1 MNGQAAQNTGTMQRD
16 YSAFDA
22 ELTHKAL
29 NVNMF
34 IRLLG
39 WLKPY
44 KFTLSI
50 SIVMTLLAAA
60 IGVLQ
65 PVVTGRVVIDT
76 ILLPN
81 PRSADLPDYGMGEFV
96 HWVTGLTGAPA
107 LTSAVLVYALL
118 VFSSSLATYA
128 HRLLLS
134 RSTLQALRDLR
145 NDLFQKL
152 ETKPMSFYDHVS
164 VGRVMTRLTNDVEAL
179 IELLTGVLV
188 LAGQFVPFFLSLFL
202 MWSISPELTGIV
214 LLFLPVVAVATS
226 YFRRVLK
233 DTYRNVRNAVS
244 NINQYMQEN
253 LIGMAVVQLSGRED
267 LNAVQFGERNTAH
280 RDYQIHAM
288 NLESVYG
295 AFNSSLIS
303 IATAV
308 IIWFGGGQVIQEQI
322 SLGSVVLFT
331 QLIGMMI
338 GPVQAVGAQFNTLFR
353 AMASGER
360 IFQAI
365 DWDESTKEPDNPIEL
380 PESIHGRL
388 EFRHV
393 SFAYNMGEEVLH
405 DVSVKVIAGD
415 KLAIVGPTG
424 SGKSTLIKLLARFYD
439 FDDGNIF
446 LDNVDVNHIASADL
460 RQRIG
465 IVLQDFHIF
474 SGTVMDNITLNNPL
488 ITEEKAKEAAR
499 LVNADRFILGLPEGF
514 DTFLSERG
522 QNLSQGQRQLLAF
535 ARVLAVDPEILVL
548 DEATASIDTA
558 TELMIQDALHR
569 IMQGRTSIVIAH
581 RLQTIQ
587 ECDKVLVLHH
597 GRVREYGTHEELIAL
612 KGIYHTLNELQ
623 FQDSQIA
630 AELSGDVFDQ
640 EAPDEVVI
648 LDEDDVDGLSMEP
661 DPSGG

>member
-1 MNGQAAQNTGTMQRD
+1 MNAPAVEKSAKPQRD

-22 ELTHKAL
+22 QLTHKAL

-34 IRLLG
+34 MRLFG

-44 KFTLSI
+44 KFTLTI
-50 SIVMTLLAAA
+50 SVILTLAAA
-60 IGVLQ
+60 AVGVLQ

-81 PRSADLPDYGMGEFV
+81 AKSKDLPDFGMGEFV
-96 HWVTGLTGAPA
+96 EGVSSLTGAPPLIA
-107 LTSAVLVYALL
+107 AVFVYALL
-118 VFSSSLATYA
+118 VLSAALARYA

-145 NDLFQKL
+145 GELFRKL

-188 LAGQFVPFFLSLFL
+188 LAGEFLPFFLSLYL
-202 MWSISPELTGIV
+202 MWAISPQLTGITI
-214 LLFLPVVAVATS
+214 LFLPVVAAATS
-226 YFRRVLK
+226 YFRRVLG

-244 NINQYMQEN
+244 NINQYMHEN
-253 LIGMAVVQLSGRED
+253 LIGMEVVQLSGRED
-267 LNAVQFGERNTAH
+267 LNAEQFGERNLAH

-288 NLESVYG
+288 HLETVYN
-295 AFNSSLIS
+295 AFNNSLVG
-303 IATAV
+303 IATAL
-308 IIWFGGGQVIQEQI
+308 IIWYGGGQVIQDEI
-322 SLGSVVLFT
+322 TLGSVVLFT

-365 DWDESTKEPDNPIEL
+365 DWDETTKEPANPIPL
-380 PESIHGRL
+380 PQNIHGNL
-388 EFRHV
+388 EFRNV
-393 SFAYNMGEEVLH
+393 SFGYYMGELVLH
-405 DVSVKVIAGD
+405 DVSFKVKAGE

-439 FDDGNIF
+439 FDDGNVF
-446 LDNVDVNHIASADL
+446 LDDVDVNHVASADL

-474 SGTVMDNITLNNPL
+474 SGTVMDNITLHNPR
-488 ITEEKAKEAAR
+488 ITEQKAKEAAR
-499 LVNADRFILGLPEGF
+499 MVNADRFIEALPQGF

-535 ARVLAVDPEILVL
+535 ARVLAVDPEILIL

-558 TELMIQDALHR
+558 TELVIQDALHH
-569 IMQGRTSIVIAH
+569 IMKGRTSIVIAH

-587 ECDKVLVLHH
+587 ECDTVLVLHH

-612 KGIYHTLNELQ
+612 QGIYYTLHQLQ
-623 FQDSQIA
+623 FQDSRVA
-630 AELSGDVFDQ
+630 AELSGDMLDDKVLA
-640 EAPDEVVI
+640 EVATSDEE
-648 LDEDDVDGLSMEP
+648 DEEP
-661 DPSGG
+661 DLDKDSNQT